1 MFRISSLCI
10 VLLLALIP
18 FSTTQ
23 AEAEAG
29 QKPVLVTGASSGL
42 GRAMTEMM
50 AARGYFVYAGARK
63 DKDMQELN
71 AIENV
76 QAVRLDV
83 TKQDEIDAAV
93 TTIRAAGRGLYGLVN
108 NAGVVVLGPLI
119 EMDEEDFDFQ
129 MNVNVYG
136 PYRITQAFAPLIM
149 ESRGRIS
156 IISSIS
162 GTLAGSTWGPYSMSK
177 HAMEAYG
184 DSLAEEMECFGVK
197 VSLIEPGT
205 YRSKIGDNAVDR
217 MAQRKQTVDSSEFK
231 ADLNESVEW
240 VTTHISQSGDP
251 NEVAEAV
258 MHALFNDNPKPR
270 YLVVPNQEQAQ
281 WTINRAI
288 ERVVEQNYQQKYS
301 YDRGELIEMLDR
313 AMAEQ
318 RGGDKAGAE

>member
-1 MFRISSLCI
+1 MVAFVLEPQHRLPNICSNVARINMNKEVS
-10 VLLLALIP
+10 VK
-18 FSTTQ
+18 F
-23 AEAEAG
+23 
-29 QKPVLVTGASSGL
+29 
-42 GRAMTEMM
+42 
-50 AARGYFVYAGARK
+50 RGYFVYAGARI

-93 TTIRAAGRGLYGLVN
+93 TTIRDAGRGLYGLVN
-108 NAGVVVLGPLI
+108 KAGVVVLSPLI
-119 EMDEEDFDFQ
+119 EIDEEDFDFQ

-136 PYRITQAFAPLIM
+136 PYRITRAFAPLIM
-149 ESRGRIS
+149 ESKGRIS

-177 HAMEAYG
+177 HAMEAFG
-184 DSLAEEMECFGVK
+184 DSLAEEMERFGVK

-205 YRSKIGDNAVDR
+205 YRSKIGDNAVNR
-217 MAQRKQTVDSSEFK
+217 MAQRKQTVEGSEFK
-231 ADLNESVEW
+231 TDLNESVEW

-301 YDRGELIEMLDR
+301 YERGELIEMLDR
-313 AMAEQ
+313 AMGEQ
-318 RGGDKAGAE
+318 GATAPRPR